1 MSALSSINGSVN
13 PKESGA
19 LCSEEIGKY
28 HMTNKLDFR
37 FPNNLT
43 KRLIMSR
50 LYNDFGST
58 DCPKKCTM
66 SAPLGIHERIVLCS
80 K

>member
-1 MSALSSINGSVN
+1 MTVLSSVNGRIN
-13 PKESGA
+13 PEESGA

-28 HMTNKLDFR
+28 HTTNKLDFH
-37 FPNNLT
+37 FPNSVA
-43 KRLIMSR
+43 KRRIMSR

-58 DCPKKCTM
+58 DSPKKCTVR
-66 SAPLGIHERIVLCS
+66 APLGLHERKGLCS

>member
-1 MSALSSINGSVN
+1 MTVLSSINGSVN

-19 LCSEEIGKY
+19 LYSEEIGKY
-28 HMTNKLDFR
+28 HTTNKLDFH
-37 FPNNLT
+37 FPNNVA

-50 LYNDFGST
+50 LYNEFGST
-58 DCPKKCTM
+58 DCPKKCT
-66 SAPLGIHERIVLCS
+66 SAPLGLHESKVLCS

>member
-1 MSALSSINGSVN
+1 MTVLSSINRNVN
-13 PKESGA
+13 PKESGS

-28 HMTNKLDFR
+28 RTTNKLDFR
-37 FPNNLT
+37 FPNNLA

-50 LYNDFGST
+50 LYKDFGST
-58 DCPKKCTM
+58 DCPKTCTM
-66 SAPLGIHERIVLCS
+66 SVPLGLHERKGLCS